1 MNAGSLLARRQLGG
15 RFPEEVFDG
24 SSELPR
30 QAERQAHGQRDFPKV
45 ERGDDRLRDAGQI
58 LQALLAEP
66 PILAHLAELG
76 LRLAHSETDGIAL
89 AVPRPVSVSVRAK
102 FPIAI
107 RVDAGT
113 VIDEVSTM
121 ASKSVGKFGAKV
133 SQLRK
138 ERRLSQEELAERS
151 GVSQTF
157 VSKMEKAE
165 TQETAGT
172 PALVAKVL
180 AFLDT
185 DANKIKD
192 LLLDEDPDGAMVG
205 AEERAPDPSSAYD
218 FGIDDFGPA
227 AADSPGGT
235 VPVAAVPPRVDPM
248 EARRVWQEA
257 RAKER
262 DDLMARGFLFDKTTE
277 STQGAYGEVVDAL
290 GRAFDHRVH
299 RLTDTHIILEMLDST
314 MGSSKESRARLVDC
328 WPQELDI
335 GCRLALNAVK
345 QLRRQGI
352 PITLK
357 NVFIA
362 LAVFAGR
369 EVVKANAGRDVYL
382 SEPPPA
388 DVPDMPF

>member
-1 MNAGSLLARRQLGG
+1 
-15 RFPEEVFDG
+15 
-24 SSELPR
+24 
-30 QAERQAHGQRDFPKV
+30 
-45 ERGDDRLRDAGQI
+45 
-58 LQALLAEP
+58 
-66 PILAHLAELG
+66 
-76 LRLAHSETDGIAL
+76 
-89 AVPRPVSVSVRAK
+89 
-102 FPIAI
+102 
-107 RVDAGT
+107 
-113 VIDEVSTM
+113 
-121 ASKSVGKFGAKV
+121 
-133 SQLRK
+133 
-138 ERRLSQEELAERS
+138 
-151 GVSQTF
+151 
-157 VSKMEKAE
+157 
-165 TQETAGT
+165 
-172 PALVAKVL
+172 
-180 AFLDT
+180 
-185 DANKIKD
+185 
-192 LLLDEDPDGAMVG
+192 
-205 AEERAPDPSSAYD
+205 
-218 FGIDDFGPA
+218 
-227 AADSPGGT
+227 
-235 VPVAAVPPRVDPM
+235 
-248 EARRVWQEA
+248 
-257 RAKER
+257 
-262 DDLMARGFLFDKTTE
+262 MARGFLFDKTTE

>member
-1 MNAGSLLARRQLGG
+1 VNAGSLLARRQLGG

-89 AVPRPVSVSVRAK
+89 AYRVQFQFQFAPS
-102 FPIAI
+102 FPSQYGW
-107 RVDAGT
+107 DAGT

-172 PALVAKVL
+172 
-180 AFLDT
+180 
-185 DANKIKD
+185 
-192 LLLDEDPDGAMVG
+192 LL
-205 AEERAPDPSSAYD
+205 
-218 FGIDDFGPA
+218 
-227 AADSPGGT
+227 
-235 VPVAAVPPRVDPM
+235 
-248 EARRVWQEA
+248 
-257 RAKER
+257 
-262 DDLMARGFLFDKTTE
+262 
-277 STQGAYGEVVDAL
+277 
-290 GRAFDHRVH
+290 
-299 RLTDTHIILEMLDST
+299 
-314 MGSSKESRARLVDC
+314 
-328 WPQELDI
+328 
-335 GCRLALNAVK
+335 
-345 QLRRQGI
+345 
-352 PITLK
+352 
-357 NVFIA
+357 
-362 LAVFAGR
+362 
-369 EVVKANAGRDVYL
+369 
-382 SEPPPA
+382 
-388 DVPDMPF
+388 

>member
-1 MNAGSLLARRQLGG
+1 
-15 RFPEEVFDG
+15 
-24 SSELPR
+24 
-30 QAERQAHGQRDFPKV
+30 
-45 ERGDDRLRDAGQI
+45 
-58 LQALLAEP
+58 
-66 PILAHLAELG
+66 
-76 LRLAHSETDGIAL
+76 
-89 AVPRPVSVSVRAK
+89 
-102 FPIAI
+102 
-107 RVDAGT
+107 
-113 VIDEVSTM
+113 M

-235 VPVAAVPPRVDPM
+235 VPVAAVPPRGRPDGGTSGV
-248 EARRVWQEA
+248 A
-257 RAKER
+257 
-262 DDLMARGFLFDKTTE
+262 GGTG
-277 STQGAYGEVVDAL
+277 QGAGRSYG
-290 GRAFDHRVH
+290 
-299 RLTDTHIILEMLDST
+299 
-314 MGSSKESRARLVDC
+314 
-328 WPQELDI
+328 
-335 GCRLALNAVK
+335 
-345 QLRRQGI
+345 QGI
-352 PITLK
+352 P
-357 NVFIA
+357 V
-362 LAVFAGR
+362 R
-369 EVVKANAGRDVYL
+369 
-382 SEPPPA
+382 
-388 DVPDMPF
+388 

>member
-1 MNAGSLLARRQLGG
+1 
-15 RFPEEVFDG
+15 
-24 SSELPR
+24 
-30 QAERQAHGQRDFPKV
+30 
-45 ERGDDRLRDAGQI
+45 
-58 LQALLAEP
+58 
-66 PILAHLAELG
+66 
-76 LRLAHSETDGIAL
+76 
-89 AVPRPVSVSVRAK
+89 
-102 FPIAI
+102 
-107 RVDAGT
+107 VDAGT